1 MTWKKLD
8 SARKYRTLNSG
19 LTLIV
24 PTKNDEAIPIS
35 CPVCNVF
42 FSSNL
47 DMRSYQNSECC
58 CYCETKYAYEDR
70 DGWLSGTRPARQ
82 DVTKDL
88 KERKL
93 LKVEIIF

>member
-19 LTLIV
+19 LTIIA
-24 PTKNDEAIPIS
+24 PAKNDEAMPIS
-35 CPVCNVF
+35 CPVCGVF
-42 FSSNL
+42 FSANL
-47 DMRSYQNSECC
+47 DMRSYQTRKCC
-58 CYCETKYAYEDR
+58 CYCETKYAYADR
-70 DGWLSGTRPARQ
+70 DDWLKGKRPSRQ

-93 LKVEIIF
+93 LKIEIIF